1 MKKKACCE
9 TKPVLDAI
17 QHGLDVHP
25 GDTVVITCDQQLS
38 PESRTSLIDT
48 FRAKVGADIPIL
60 VLPCDV
66 QVSVLHA
73 EEKPAA

>member
-1 MKKKACCE
+1 MKKKAVE
-9 TKPVLDAI
+9 TKSVLDAI

-25 GDTVVITCDQQLS
+25 GDTIVITCDQPLA
-38 PESRTSLIDT
+38 PEVRTSLIDT

-60 VLPCDV
+60 VLTSGMEV
-66 QVSVLHA
+66 TVLHA